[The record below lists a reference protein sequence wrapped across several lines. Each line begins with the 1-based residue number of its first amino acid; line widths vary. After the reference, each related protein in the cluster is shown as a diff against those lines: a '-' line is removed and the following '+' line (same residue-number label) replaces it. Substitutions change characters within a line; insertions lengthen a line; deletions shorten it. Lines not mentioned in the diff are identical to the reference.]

1 LEIPKNYFKAALR
14 EGRTQIG
21 LWNSLCSNFST
32 EVIAGAGFDCIV
44 LDMEHAPN
52 EVFGVLSQMQ
62 AIAPYEGVSA
72 IVRPPWN
79 DAVIIKRVL
88 DVGAQ
93 TLLIPYV
100 QNLEEAK
107 RAVAA
112 TRYPPDG
119 VRGVA
124 VATRANR
131 WGRVTDYFKRVNDEL
146 CVIVQLETVEAL
158 EHLEAIAALDG
169 IDCIFIGPSDL
180 SASLG
185 FLGNPQAPEVR
196 SAIDDAFAR
205 IKRTGKAAG
214 ILMGV
219 EAEAQR
225 YLKEG
230 VQFVAVGSD
239 VGILARGSEALA
251 ARFTKQEA
259 SRT

>member
-1 LEIPKNYFKAALR
+1 LEIPRNHFKAALR
-14 EGRTQIG
+14 AGRPQLGI
-21 LWNSLCSNFST
+21 WNSLCSNFST

-52 EVFGVLSQMQ
+52 EVFGVLSQLQ

-72 IVRPPWN
+72 IVRTPWN
-79 DAVIIKRVL
+79 DPVIIKRVL

-100 QNLEEAK
+100 QNVDEAR

-119 VRGVA
+119 FRGVA

-131 WGRVTDYFKRVNDEL
+131 WGRVKDYFKRVNDEL
-146 CVIVQLETVEAL
+146 CVIVQLETSVAL

-185 FLGNPQAPEVR
+185 HLGNAQAPEVR
-196 SAIDDAFAR
+196 TAIEDAFAR
-205 IKRTGKAAG
+205 TKRAGKAAG
-214 ILMGV
+214 ILMTV
-219 EAEAQR
+219 EADAQR
-225 YLKEG
+225 YLKQG
-230 VQFVAVGSD
+230 VEFVAVGSD
-239 VGILARGSEALA
+239 VGLLARGAEALA
-251 ARFTKQEA
+251 AKFK
-259 SRT
+259 SP

>member
-1 LEIPKNYFKAALR
+1 MEIPRNHFKAALR
-14 EGRTQIG
+14 AGRPQLG

-44 LDMEHAPN
+44 LDMEHSPN
-52 EVFGVLSQMQ
+52 EVFGVLSQLQ

-79 DAVIIKRVL
+79 DPVIIKRVL

-100 QNLEEAK
+100 QNVDEAR
-107 RAVAA
+107 RAVEA

-119 VRGVA
+119 FRGVA
-124 VATRANR
+124 VATRANK
-131 WGRVTDYFKRVNDEL
+131 WGRVKDYFKRVNDEL
-146 CVIVQLETVEAL
+146 CVIVQLETSFAL

-185 FLGNPQAPEVR
+185 HLGDAQAPEVR
-196 SAIDDAFAR
+196 AAIDDAFAR
-205 IKRTGKAAG
+205 TKRAGKAAG
-214 ILMGV
+214 ILMTV
-219 EAEAQR
+219 EADAQR

-230 VQFVAVGSD
+230 VEFVAVGSD
-239 VGILARGSEALA
+239 VGLLARGAEALA
-251 ARFTKQEA
+251 AKFKPT
-259 SRT
+259 

>member
-1 LEIPKNYFKAALR
+1 LDIPRNHFKAALR
-14 EGRTQIG
+14 AGRPQLG

-52 EVFGVLSQMQ
+52 EVFGVLSQLQ

-79 DAVIIKRVL
+79 DPVIIKRVL

-100 QNLEEAK
+100 QNVDEAR
-107 RAVAA
+107 RAVEA

-119 VRGVA
+119 FRGVA
-124 VATRANR
+124 VATRANK
-131 WGRVTDYFKRVNDEL
+131 WGRVKDYFKRVNDEL
-146 CVIVQLETVEAL
+146 CVIVQLETSVAL

-185 FLGNPQAPEVR
+185 HLGNAQAPEVR
-196 SAIDDAFAR
+196 AAIDDAFAR
-205 IKRTGKAAG
+205 AKRAGKAAG
-214 ILMGV
+214 ILMTV
-219 EAEAQR
+219 EADAQR

-230 VQFVAVGSD
+230 VEFVAVGSD
-239 VGILARGSEALA
+239 VGLLARGAEALA
-251 ARFTKQEA
+251 AKFKPT
-259 SRT
+259 

>member
-1 LEIPKNYFKAALR
+1 LEIPRNHFKAALR
-14 EGRTQIG
+14 AGRPQLGI
-21 LWNSLCSNFST
+21 WNSLCSNFST

-52 EVFGVLSQMQ
+52 EIFGVLSQLQ

-72 IVRPPWN
+72 IVRTPWN
-79 DAVIIKRVL
+79 DPVIIKRVL

-100 QNLEEAK
+100 QNVDEAR

-119 VRGVA
+119 FRGVA

-131 WGRVTDYFKRVNDEL
+131 WGRVKDYFKRVNDEL
-146 CVIVQLETVEAL
+146 CVIVQLETRVAL

-185 FLGNPQAPEVR
+185 HLGNAQAPEVR
-196 SAIDDAFAR
+196 TAIDDAFAR
-205 IKRTGKAAG
+205 TKRAGKAAG
-214 ILMGV
+214 ILMTV
-219 EAEAQR
+219 EADAQR
-225 YLKEG
+225 YLKQG
-230 VQFVAVGSD
+230 VEFVAVGSD
-239 VGILARGSEALA
+239 VGLLARGAEALA
-251 ARFTKQEA
+251 AKFK
-259 SRT
+259 SP

>member
-1 LEIPKNYFKAALR
+1 LEIPRNHFKAALR
-14 EGRTQIG
+14 AGRPQLG

-52 EVFGVLSQMQ
+52 EVFSVLSQLQ

-79 DAVIIKRVL
+79 DPVIIKRVL

-100 QNLEEAK
+100 QNVDEAR
-107 RAVAA
+107 RAVEA
-112 TRYPPDG
+112 TRYPPEG
-119 VRGVA
+119 FRGVA

-131 WGRVTDYFKRVNDEL
+131 WGRVKDYFKRVNDEL
-146 CVIVQLETVEAL
+146 CVIVQLETSIAL

-185 FLGNPQAPEVR
+185 HLGNAQAPEVR
-196 SAIDDAFAR
+196 AAIDDAFAR
-205 IKRTGKAAG
+205 TKRAGKAAG
-214 ILMGV
+214 ILMTV
-219 EAEAQR
+219 EADAQR
-225 YLKEG
+225 YLKAG
-230 VQFVAVGSD
+230 VEFVAVGSD
-239 VGILARGSEALA
+239 VGLLARGAETLA
-251 ARFTKQEA
+251 AKFK
-259 SRT
+259 SP

>member
-1 LEIPKNYFKAALR
+1 MEIPRNHFKAALR
-14 EGRTQIG
+14 AGRPQLG

-44 LDMEHAPN
+44 LDMEHSPN
-52 EVFGVLSQMQ
+52 EVFGVLSQLQ

-79 DAVIIKRVL
+79 DPVIIKRVL

-100 QNLEEAK
+100 QNVDEAR
-107 RAVAA
+107 RAVEA

-119 VRGVA
+119 FRGVA
-124 VATRANR
+124 VATRANK
-131 WGRVTDYFKRVNDEL
+131 WGRVKDYFKRVNDEL
-146 CVIVQLETVEAL
+146 CVIVQLETSVAL

-185 FLGNPQAPEVR
+185 HLGNAQAPEVR
-196 SAIDDAFAR
+196 AAIDDAFAR
-205 IKRTGKAAG
+205 TKRAGKAAG
-214 ILMGV
+214 ILMTV
-219 EAEAQR
+219 EADAQR

-230 VQFVAVGSD
+230 VEFVAVGSD
-239 VGILARGSEALA
+239 VGLLARGAEALA
-251 ARFTKQEA
+251 AKFKPT
-259 SRT
+259 

>member
-1 LEIPKNYFKAALR
+1 LEIPRNHFKAALR
-14 EGRTQIG
+14 AGRPQLGI
-21 LWNSLCSNFST
+21 WNSLCSNFST

-52 EVFGVLSQMQ
+52 EVFGVLSQLQ

-72 IVRPPWN
+72 IVRTPWN
-79 DAVIIKRVL
+79 DPVIIKRVL

-100 QNLEEAK
+100 QNVDEAR

-119 VRGVA
+119 FRGVA

-131 WGRVTDYFKRVNDEL
+131 WGRVKDYFKRVNDEL
-146 CVIVQLETVEAL
+146 CVIVQLETSVAL
-158 EHLEAIAALDG
+158 EHLEAITALDG

-185 FLGNPQAPEVR
+185 HLGNAQAPEVR
-196 SAIDDAFAR
+196 TAIEDAFAR
-205 IKRTGKAAG
+205 TKRAGKAAG
-214 ILMGV
+214 ILMTV
-219 EAEAQR
+219 EADAQR
-225 YLKEG
+225 YLKQG
-230 VQFVAVGSD
+230 VEFVAVGSD
-239 VGILARGSEALA
+239 VGLLARGAEALA
-251 ARFTKQEA
+251 AKFK
-259 SRT
+259 SP

>member
-1 LEIPKNYFKAALR
+1 LEIPRNHFKAALR
-14 EGRTQIG
+14 AGRPQLG

-44 LDMEHAPN
+44 LDMEHSPN
-52 EVFGVLSQMQ
+52 EVFGVLSQLQ

-79 DAVIIKRVL
+79 DPVIIKRVL

-100 QNLEEAK
+100 QNVDEAR
-107 RAVAA
+107 RAVEA

-119 VRGVA
+119 FRGVA
-124 VATRANR
+124 VATRANK
-131 WGRVTDYFKRVNDEL
+131 WGRVKDYFKRVNDEL
-146 CVIVQLETVEAL
+146 CVIVQLETSVAL

-185 FLGNPQAPEVR
+185 HLGNAQAPEVR
-196 SAIDDAFAR
+196 AAIDDAFAR
-205 IKRTGKAAG
+205 TKRAGKAAG
-214 ILMGV
+214 ILMTV
-219 EAEAQR
+219 EADAQR
-225 YLKEG
+225 YFKEG
-230 VQFVAVGSD
+230 VEFVAVGSD
-239 VGILARGSEALA
+239 VGLLARGAEALA
-251 ARFTKQEA
+251 AKFKPT
-259 SRT
+259 

>member
-1 LEIPKNYFKAALR
+1 LEIPRNHFKAALR
-14 EGRTQIG
+14 AGRPQLG

-44 LDMEHAPN
+44 LDMEHSPN
-52 EVFGVLSQMQ
+52 EVFGVLSQLQ

-79 DAVIIKRVL
+79 DPVIIKRVL

-100 QNLEEAK
+100 QNVDEAR
-107 RAVAA
+107 RAVEA

-119 VRGVA
+119 FRGVA
-124 VATRANR
+124 VATRANK
-131 WGRVTDYFKRVNDEL
+131 WGRVKDYFERVNDEL
-146 CVIVQLETVEAL
+146 CVIVQLETSVAL

-185 FLGNPQAPEVR
+185 HLGNAQAPEVR
-196 SAIDDAFAR
+196 AAIDDAFAR
-205 IKRTGKAAG
+205 TKRAGKAAG
-214 ILMGV
+214 ILMTV
-219 EAEAQR
+219 EADAQR

-230 VQFVAVGSD
+230 VEFVAVGSD
-239 VGILARGSEALA
+239 VGLLARGAEALA
-251 ARFTKQEA
+251 AKFKPT
-259 SRT
+259 

>member
-1 LEIPKNYFKAALR
+1 LEIPRNHFKAALR
-14 EGRTQIG
+14 AGRPQLG

-44 LDMEHAPN
+44 LDMEHSPN
-52 EVFGVLSQMQ
+52 EVFGVLSQLQ

-79 DAVIIKRVL
+79 DPVIIKRVL

-100 QNLEEAK
+100 QNVDEAR
-107 RAVAA
+107 RAVEA

-119 VRGVA
+119 FRGVA
-124 VATRANR
+124 VATRANK
-131 WGRVTDYFKRVNDEL
+131 WGRVKDYFKRVNDEL
-146 CVIVQLETVEAL
+146 CVIVQLETSVAL

-185 FLGNPQAPEVR
+185 HLGNAQAPEVR
-196 SAIDDAFAR
+196 AAIDDAFAR
-205 IKRTGKAAG
+205 TKRAGKAAG
-214 ILMGV
+214 ILMTV
-219 EAEAQR
+219 EADAQR

-230 VQFVAVGSD
+230 VEFVAVGSD
-239 VGILARGSEALA
+239 VGLLARGAEALA
-251 ARFTKQEA
+251 AKFKPT
-259 SRT
+259 

>member
-1 LEIPKNYFKAALR
+1 MEIPRNHFKAALR
-14 EGRTQIG
+14 AGRPQLGI
-21 LWNSLCSNFST
+21 WNSLCSNFST

-52 EVFGVLSQMQ
+52 EVFGVLSQLQ

-72 IVRPPWN
+72 IVRTPWN
-79 DAVIIKRVL
+79 DPVIIKRVL

-100 QNLEEAK
+100 QNVDEAR

-119 VRGVA
+119 FRGVA

-131 WGRVTDYFKRVNDEL
+131 WGRVKDYFKRVNDEL
-146 CVIVQLETVEAL
+146 CVIVQLETSVAL

-185 FLGNPQAPEVR
+185 HLGNAQAPEVR
-196 SAIDDAFAR
+196 TAIEDAFAR
-205 IKRTGKAAG
+205 TKRAGKAAG
-214 ILMGV
+214 ILMTV
-219 EAEAQR
+219 EADAQR
-225 YLKEG
+225 YLKQG
-230 VQFVAVGSD
+230 VEFVAVGSD
-239 VGILARGSEALA
+239 VGLLARGAEALA
-251 ARFTKQEA
+251 AKFK
-259 SRT
+259 SP

>member
-1 LEIPKNYFKAALR
+1 MEIPRNHFKAALR
-14 EGRTQIG
+14 AGRPQLG

-44 LDMEHAPN
+44 LDMEHSPN
-52 EVFGVLSQMQ
+52 EVFGVLSQLQ

-79 DAVIIKRVL
+79 DPVIIKRVL

-100 QNLEEAK
+100 QNVDEAR
-107 RAVAA
+107 RAVEA

-119 VRGVA
+119 FRGVA
-124 VATRANR
+124 VATRANK
-131 WGRVTDYFKRVNDEL
+131 WGRVKDYFERVNDEL
-146 CVIVQLETVEAL
+146 CVIVQLETSVAL

-185 FLGNPQAPEVR
+185 HLGNAQAPEVR
-196 SAIDDAFAR
+196 AAIDDAFAR
-205 IKRTGKAAG
+205 TKRSGKAAG
-214 ILMGV
+214 ILMTV
-219 EAEAQR
+219 EADAQR

-230 VQFVAVGSD
+230 VEFVAVGSD
-239 VGILARGSEALA
+239 VGLLARGAEALA
-251 ARFTKQEA
+251 AKFKPT
-259 SRT
+259 

>member
-1 LEIPKNYFKAALR
+1 MEIPRNHFKAALR
-14 EGRTQIG
+14 AGRPQLG

-44 LDMEHAPN
+44 LDMEHSPN
-52 EVFGVLSQMQ
+52 EVFGVLSQLQ

-79 DAVIIKRVL
+79 DPVIIKRVL

-100 QNLEEAK
+100 QNVDEAR
-107 RAVAA
+107 RAVEA

-119 VRGVA
+119 FRGVA
-124 VATRANR
+124 VATRANK
-131 WGRVTDYFKRVNDEL
+131 WGRVKDYFKRVNDEL
-146 CVIVQLETVEAL
+146 CVIVQLETSVAL

-185 FLGNPQAPEVR
+185 HLGNAQAPEVR
-196 SAIDDAFAR
+196 AAIDDAFAR
-205 IKRTGKAAG
+205 TKRSGKAAG
-214 ILMGV
+214 ILMTV
-219 EAEAQR
+219 EADAQR

-230 VQFVAVGSD
+230 VEFVAVGSD
-239 VGILARGSEALA
+239 VGLLARGAEALA
-251 ARFTKQEA
+251 AKFKPT
-259 SRT
+259 

>member
-1 LEIPKNYFKAALR
+1 LEIPRNHFKAALR
-14 EGRTQIG
+14 AGRPQLGI
-21 LWNSLCSNFST
+21 WNSLCSNFST

-52 EVFGVLSQMQ
+52 EVFGVLSQLQ

-72 IVRPPWN
+72 IVRTPWN
-79 DAVIIKRVL
+79 DPVIIKRVL

-100 QNLEEAK
+100 QNVDEAR

-119 VRGVA
+119 FRGVA

-131 WGRVTDYFKRVNDEL
+131 GGRVKDYFKRVNDEL
-146 CVIVQLETVEAL
+146 CVIVQLETSVAL

-185 FLGNPQAPEVR
+185 HLGNAQAPEVR
-196 SAIDDAFAR
+196 TAIEDAFAR
-205 IKRTGKAAG
+205 TKRAGKAAG
-214 ILMGV
+214 ILMTV
-219 EAEAQR
+219 EADAQR
-225 YLKEG
+225 YLKQG
-230 VQFVAVGSD
+230 VEFVAVGSD
-239 VGILARGSEALA
+239 VGLLARGAEALA
-251 ARFTKQEA
+251 AKFK
-259 SRT
+259 SP

>member
-1 LEIPKNYFKAALR
+1 LEIPRNHFKAALR
-14 EGRTQIG
+14 AGRPQLGI
-21 LWNSLCSNFST
+21 WNSLCSNFST

-52 EVFGVLSQMQ
+52 EVFGVLSQLQ

-72 IVRPPWN
+72 IVRTPWN
-79 DAVIIKRVL
+79 DPVIIKRVL

-100 QNLEEAK
+100 QNVDEAR

-119 VRGVA
+119 FRGVA

-131 WGRVTDYFKRVNDEL
+131 WGRVKDYFKRVNDEL
-146 CVIVQLETVEAL
+146 CVIVQLETSVAL

-185 FLGNPQAPEVR
+185 HLGNAQAPEVR
-196 SAIDDAFAR
+196 TAIEDAFAR
-205 IKRTGKAAG
+205 TKQAGKAAG
-214 ILMGV
+214 ILMTV
-219 EAEAQR
+219 EADAQR
-225 YLKEG
+225 YLKQG
-230 VQFVAVGSD
+230 VEFVAVGSD
-239 VGILARGSEALA
+239 VGLLARGAEALA
-251 ARFTKQEA
+251 AKFK
-259 SRT
+259 SP

>member
-1 LEIPKNYFKAALR
+1 MDVPRNLFKAALR
-14 EGRTQIG
+14 EGRSQLGI
-21 LWNSLCSNFST
+21 WNSLCSNFST

-44 LDMEHAPN
+44 VDMEHAPN
-52 EVFGVLSQMQ
+52 EVFGVMSQLQ

-79 DAVIIKRVL
+79 DPVIIKRVL

-93 TLLIPYV
+93 TLLVPYIQSV
-100 QNLEEAK
+100 EEAK
-107 RAVAA
+107 QAVAA

-119 VRGVA
+119 FRGVA

-131 WGRVTDYFKRVNDEL
+131 WGRAKDYFKRVNDEL
-146 CVIVQLETVEAL
+146 CVIVQLETTVAL
-158 EHLEAIAALDG
+158 EHLEAIAAIDG

-185 FLGNPQAPEVR
+185 HLGNAQAPEVR
-196 SAIDDAFAR
+196 TAIDNAFAR
-205 IKRTGKAAG
+205 TKRAGKAAG
-214 ILMGV
+214 ILMTV
-219 EAEAQR
+219 ESEAQR

-239 VGILARGSEALA
+239 VGILARTSEALA
-251 ARFTKQEA
+251 AKFRPT
-259 SRT
+259 

>member
-1 LEIPKNYFKAALR
+1 MEIPRNHFKAALR
-14 EGRTQIG
+14 EGRSQLGI
-21 LWNSLCSNFST
+21 WNSLCSNFST

-44 LDMEHAPN
+44 IDMEHAPS
-52 EVFGVLSQMQ
+52 EVFGVMSQLQ

-79 DAVIIKRVL
+79 DPVIIKRVL

-100 QNLEEAK
+100 QNVEEAK

-112 TRYPPDG
+112 TRYPPG
-119 VRGVA
+119 GFRGVA

-131 WGRVTDYFKRVNDEL
+131 WGRVKDYFKKVDDEL
-146 CVIVQLETVEAL
+146 CVIVQLETTVAL
-158 EHLEAIAALDG
+158 EHLEEIAALDG

-185 FLGNPQAPEVR
+185 HLGNAQAPEVVA
-196 SAIDDAFAR
+196 AIDAAFER
-205 IKRTGKAAG
+205 VKRAGKAAG
-214 ILMGV
+214 ILMTV
-219 EAEAQR
+219 ESEAKR
-225 YLKEG
+225 YLEEG

-239 VGILARGSEALA
+239 VGLLARGSERLA
-251 ARFTKQEA
+251 ATFKPA
-259 SRT
+259 

>member
-1 LEIPKNYFKAALR
+1 LEIPRNHFKAALR
-14 EGRTQIG
+14 AGRPQLG

-44 LDMEHAPN
+44 LDMEHSPN
-52 EVFGVLSQMQ
+52 EVFGVLSQLQ

-79 DAVIIKRVL
+79 DPVIIKRVL

-100 QNLEEAK
+100 QNVDEAR
-107 RAVAA
+107 RAVEA

-119 VRGVA
+119 FRGVA
-124 VATRANR
+124 VATRANK
-131 WGRVTDYFKRVNDEL
+131 WGRVKDYFKRVNDEL
-146 CVIVQLETVEAL
+146 CVIVQLETSVAL

-185 FLGNPQAPEVR
+185 HLGNAQAPEVR
-196 SAIDDAFAR
+196 AAIDDAFAR
-205 IKRTGKAAG
+205 TKRSGKAAG
-214 ILMGV
+214 ILMTV
-219 EAEAQR
+219 EADAQR

-230 VQFVAVGSD
+230 VEFVAVGSD
-239 VGILARGSEALA
+239 VGLLARGAEALA
-251 ARFTKQEA
+251 AKFKPT
-259 SRT
+259 